1 MEWTQ
6 AQIAQLDPQD
16 MYGKIV
22 DFPAQLRQG
31 YNLPAIA
38 GEKQI
43 DVGKL
48 AAIIVTG
55 MGGSAIGGDMLR
67 SYLSDELK
75 LPIFVNR
82 NYGLPGFVNEKCLV
96 IAASYS
102 GNTEESLA
110 AYAEAEKRGC
120 LIFAATTGGKLGELA
135 AAAKLPRVILPPG
148 FQPRAALGYSF
159 GPLLSFVER
168 LGLIKSQVLTIG
180 DACQFLAENAQGYT
194 LETPT
199 ADNPAKQIAEKLIG
213 KIGVIYAG
221 ADFYDTVAIRVKGQ
235 ICENAKHLAYANI
248 CPEFNHNELVG
259 FEYPPEL
266 LDKLMVL
273 FLTGPEDHPQVTA
286 RFKILNEIIGERG
299 LETITVRAS
308 GPNRL
313 AQIFSLVQLGDFVS
327 FYLAMANQTDPSPVK
342 VIDRLKGE
350 LERKS

>member
-1 MEWTQ
+1 MEWTPE
-6 AQIAQLDPQD
+6 QIAKLDPQD

-22 DFPAQLRQG
+22 DFPAQLREG
-31 YNLPAIA
+31 YNLPAIE

-43 DVGKL
+43 DVGDL
-48 AAIIVTG
+48 TAIIVVG

-67 SYLSDELK
+67 SYLSDELQ

-82 NYGLPGFVNEKCLV
+82 NYSLPGFVNEKCLV

-102 GNTEESLA
+102 GNTEETLA
-110 AYAEAEKRGC
+110 AYAEAETRGC
-120 LIFAATTGGKLGELA
+120 PIFVATTGGKLGELA
-135 AAAKLPRVILPPG
+135 SAAKLPRVTLPKG

-159 GPLLSFVER
+159 GPLLSFVEK
-168 LGLIKSQVLTIG
+168 LGLTKPQADIVES
-180 DACQFLAENAQGYT
+180 ACQFLAENRQAYT

-199 ADNPAKQIAEKLIG
+199 ADNRAKQIAEKLVG
-213 KIGVIYAG
+213 KIAVIYAG
-221 ADFYDTVAIRVKGQ
+221 ADFYDTVAVRVKGQ

-259 FEYPPEL
+259 FEHPEAL
-266 LDKLMVL
+266 LDKLAVL
-273 FLTGPEDHPQVTA
+273 FLTGPEDSKQVTA
-286 RFKILNEIIGERG
+286 RFEILQQIIGERG
-299 LETITVRAS
+299 LDTVTVQAA

-327 FYLAMANQTDPSPVK
+327 FYLAMANQVDPSPVK

-350 LERKS
+350 LERKT